1 LDGRDPIVSVFTVQL
16 GLGATGM
23 LLHIVYRI
31 ALVLAAA
38 PLAYYVLSLYCVL
51 GYFRGLQRSSSPS
64 LKSSYSPP
72 VSILKPVRGV
82 DCEAYENFASYCLL
96 DYPEYE
102 LIFAVADSDDPAVP
116 LIEKLQTD
124 FPQCSIRLIQG
135 AERIGANNK
144 VNSLCRLVEEAKYDL
159 VVMSDSDVRVDP
171 DYLKTVVPPFAD
183 PQVGA
188 VTAFCRCITG
198 GSVAADLDALGMY
211 LDSAPGALV
220 ARMLEG
226 KMQFAFGWTMATTK
240 RHLSEIGGWEAMANH
255 HSDDFELGNRIARRG
270 YTVELMRKPVWMVF
284 PKETVGQYFQHEL
297 RWSIGLKNVRPTAYW
312 WLLLTHGLPCALLAA
327 AVAASARWWGI
338 AAAHILAYLSLR
350 LGLAW
355 TTGVWGL
362 GDRGTR
368 KRLWLVPLRDAITFI
383 VWVSGFFSE
392 KITWRGLVYR
402 VKNGRLFPLPS
413 ANLTMDGATH
423 GISSSMASS
432 KNIP

>member
-1 LDGRDPIVSVFTVQL
+1 
-16 GLGATGM
+16 M
-23 LLHIVYRI
+23 LLHILYGI
-31 ALVLAAA
+31 ALVLAAG
-38 PLAYYVLSLYCVL
+38 PLTYYLLSLYCVL
-51 GYFRGLQRSSSPS
+51 GYFRRLQRSPSPF

-116 LIEKLQTD
+116 VIEKLQTD

-135 AERIGANNK
+135 AERIVANNK
-144 VNSLCRLVEEAKYDL
+144 VNSLCRLVEEAKNDL

-198 GSVAADLDALGMY
+198 GGVAAELDALGMY
-211 LDSAPGALV
+211 LDSAPAALV

-270 YTVELMRKPVWMVF
+270 YTVELIRKPVWMVF

-312 WLLLTHGLPCALLAA
+312 WLLLTHGLPWALLAA
-327 AVAASARWWGI
+327 AVAAGAGWWGI
-338 AAAHILAYLSLR
+338 AAAHIIAYLSLR

-362 GDRGTR
+362 GDRGTT

-423 GISSSMASS
+423 GISSTMASS

>member
-38 PLAYYVLSLYCVL
+38 PLAYYVLSLSCVL
-51 GYFRGLQRSSSPS
+51 GYFRGLQRAPSPS

-144 VNSLCRLVEEAKYDL
+144 VNSLCRLVEEAKYDV

-312 WLLLTHGLPCALLAA
+312 WLLLTHGLPWALLAA

-338 AAAHILAYLSLR
+338 AAAHIVAYLSLR

-362 GDRGTR
+362 GDRGTT